1 MTDGNTL
8 YQIPLYRLGNSNNW
22 MKISV
27 LATSDESFRIRT
39 ARSVLHFKDED
50 IKPNADGK
58 YIINI
63 EKIDLGSN
71 CGTIK
76 EFEMPLEI
84 MERRK
89 ERRRLNALEKNTIFI
104 DRSVDPIM
112 YFYLEGGK
120 LRVLQGEKEV
130 IVDHIEILYGEK
142 VVNVDGLDWQPYL
155 RLPAKVAETF
165 EKALREKEL
174 ERLSLVFRGK
184 SRLDG
189 WDYYGFNMEPSQDQW
204 SRVQEHFNDFYADD
218 KTLNGWLTWNPK
230 VVANTLGIP
239 IEIGQ

>member
-142 VVNVDGLDWQPYL
+142 VVNVDWLDWQPYL

>member
-174 ERLSLVFRGK
+174 ERLSLVFRDK

-189 WDYYGFNMEPSQDQW
+189 WDYYGFNIEPSDNQW
-204 SRVQEHFNDFYADD
+204 GMVQKYFESFDTDN
-218 KTLNGWLTWNPK
+218 KTLNDWLTWNPQ
-230 VVANTLGIP
+230 VVDDTLGIP
-239 IEIGQ
+239 IEWL

>member
-1 MTDGNTL
+1 M
-8 YQIPLYRLGNSNNW
+8 GNSNNW
-22 MKISV
+22 IKIPV
-27 LATSDESFRIRT
+27 LATTDESFRIQT

-50 IKPNADGK
+50 LKPNAEGK

-63 EKIDLGSN
+63 EKIDLGQN
-71 CGTIK
+71 CVDIK

-84 MERRK
+84 MEHRK
-89 ERRRLNALEKNTIFI
+89 EGRRLNALEKNTIFI
-104 DRSVDPIM
+104 DRLVNLIM
-112 YFYLEGGK
+112 YFYLDGDK
-120 LRVLQGEKEV
+120 LRILQEEKEV

-174 ERLSLVFRGK
+174 ERLLLVFRGK

-189 WDYYGFNMEPSQDQW
+189 WDYYGFNMEPSDDQW
-204 SRVQEHFNDFYADD
+204 SRVQEHFNDFCTDD

-230 VVANTLGIP
+230 VVADTLGIP
-239 IEIGQ
+239 IEVEF

>member
-1 MTDGNTL
+1 MG
-8 YQIPLYRLGNSNNW
+8 QSNNW
-22 MKISV
+22 MTLPVMS
-27 LATSDESFRIRT
+27 TSAESFKIQT
-39 ARSVLHFKDED
+39 ARSTLHFNDED
-50 IKPNADGK
+50 LKPNAEGK

-84 MERRK
+84 MEHRK
-89 ERRRLNALEKNTIFI
+89 ERRRLNALEKNTIHI
-104 DRSVDPIM
+104 DSSVDPIL
-112 YFYLEGGK
+112 YFYLEGDK
-120 LRVLQGEKEV
+120 LRILQGEKEV
-130 IVDHIEILYGEK
+130 IIDHIEILYGKK

-155 RLPAKVAETF
+155 ELPANVVEPF

-174 ERLSLVFRGK
+174 ERLSLVFRGR

-189 WDYYGFNMEPSQDQW
+189 WDYYGFNMDPSNEQW
-204 SRVQEHFNDFYADD
+204 STVQQYFVGFGTDD
-218 KTLNGWLTWNPK
+218 ETLYGWLTWNPK

-239 IEIGQ
+239 IEAGQ